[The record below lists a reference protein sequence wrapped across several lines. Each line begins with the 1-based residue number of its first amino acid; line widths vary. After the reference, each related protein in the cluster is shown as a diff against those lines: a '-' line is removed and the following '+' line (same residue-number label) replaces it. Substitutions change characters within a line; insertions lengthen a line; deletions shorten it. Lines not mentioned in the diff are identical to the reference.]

1 MDNRSTQVVR
11 HTTSPLNQNA
21 LVAGYQFTEYQA
33 PNGIRVKIEVDPMY
47 DDPVRNKIL
56 SPDGKNTAA

>member
-11 HTTSPLNQNA
+11 HTTSPLNQNS

-47 DDPVRNKIL
+47 DDPVETK
-56 SPDGKNTAA
+56 TAA